1 MRKGHQSSIRLFRF
15 DFFDFGL
22 ATISWDHTKTACKQL
37 SSQQSRIC
45 LKITKRQIVL
55 PIQTIYL
62 GFRASKH
69 LRIYYE
75 IFKSHKKFH
84 NCSTVFI
91 QYRILSS
98 NWVYAFYISD

>member
-1 MRKGHQSSIRLFRF
+1 MTG
-15 DFFDFGL
+15 
-22 ATISWDHTKTACKQL
+22 CKQL

-75 IFKSHKKFH
+75 IFESYKKFQ
-84 NCSTVFI
+84 NSSTVSI
-91 QYRILSS
+91 RSRI
-98 NWVYAFYISD
+98 FQ

>member
-1 MRKGHQSSIRLFRF
+1 MTG
-15 DFFDFGL
+15 
-22 ATISWDHTKTACKQL
+22 CKQL

-75 IFKSHKKFH
+75 IFKSYK
-84 NCSTVFI
+84 NFI
-91 QYRILSS
+91 ILPPFLFNIGFYRPTE
-98 NWVYAFYISD
+98 FMHFM